1 MKNNRLKEL
10 HFLKIAVLQSKFN
23 KSILLLGLLM
33 TLGLGNYVFAQT
45 KNVTLDVK
53 DMPLRE
59 VFKQVKEQTGTKF
72 VYSEVEIQ
80 KGTNVTLRF
89 ENLPLKE
96 ALDRIFESQPYTFEI
111 RGDIVAV
118 QPIFSKNAEPEKG
131 KIRTIKGRVTDENGQ
146 PVPGAN
152 IWLKGS
158 SLGVPSDIDGNYTLT
173 FDDSYKVVVVSFV
186 GYKSVEEVI
195 GNREVIDFRIY
206 PDNETMEEVVVT
218 GYGNTA
224 KGNYT
229 GAATT
234 VNVADIMM
242 AGASSID
249 QMLQGVVP
257 GMLVQSGTGMVGA
270 SPKIRVRGTS
280 SLLGSQEPVWVVD
293 GVVQRDPQPFNSED
307 NTKFSVDA
315 DDISQLAGNAISWL
329 NPNDIETITVLKDAS
344 ATAIYGSEA
353 ANGVI
358 VITTKK
364 ANAGKVSVS
373 YSGDFSVGQ
382 RPRYGLYDRMNSQ
395 EMMEFSRQ
403 MYEDRVVYPST
414 ILEIGYAGLLKSY
427 LDKKISKEQFDG
439 QYKKMASE
447 NTDWFDLLFRNSF
460 SHKHSLSIGGGSG
473 KIQNRTSLGYTDEKG
488 EARGNNVALFTAT
501 SNTTVNLIDNKLM
514 VNLLLKGTW
523 RKAKGFAYDVDP
535 FKYAYNTSR
544 VIPMYNEDG
553 SLYYHE
559 KWANEESTV
568 IRNKYNY
575 LYNIQNELD
584 NTGSEN
590 NTKSWGATLDLKW
603 KILPELEYQGLVS
616 YSSSSADV
624 KKYATERSFY
634 ASTLRGYDFEAYE
647 SSADEF
653 GYTRLPFGGLLETGL
668 TDVTTVTVRNALV
681 YDKMFKDVHR
691 MTLQLGVET
700 NSSKMRGSTAKRYGY
715 LRNRGE
721 TFVNLPMTYKDSWG
735 DPVENDLAQG
745 EATVLNK
752 IDNKL
757 SEYASAVYAY
767 DNRYV
772 LNVSA
777 RVDASNR
784 FGQDKNKRFEPTW
797 SVGAKWRVASE
808 RFAKELWWLNNLDL
822 IASYGYQG
830 NAVESVSPYLIAE
843 QGGVNEYYNAY
854 MLNIK
859 SLPYSDLGWEKTKT
873 YNFGVDAAFL
883 KGRLNFTVNYFK
895 KVSDVLSSRNL
906 PRENGVEKAIV
917 DGGEMTNTGYD
928 FVINVV
934 PVRTKDFTWQLSL
947 NTSVTKNE
955 VKKNQ
960 RINTLNDYLDGS
972 AVVNGEAFSTFYS
985 FKYAGLNDEDG
996 TPTFDY
1002 MDIENGESPRDYLVK
1017 SGKFTPDFSGG
1028 LNMMFK
1034 YRNWS
1039 LYALFNVQWGGHAR
1053 LPKLYDTDS
1062 NYGIPTPEQNV
1073 SRDLADR
1080 WRKPGDK
1087 TDIPS
1092 IPTSGAYINLPA
1104 TASVAGS
1111 ERRLYDMYNNSD
1123 LRVANTDFIRCRSL
1137 SLSYDFN
1144 QKWLSRIGAQR
1155 LSLKASMTNPFMWV
1169 SDSKWNGLDPETG
1182 DWPTRRVTSLS
1193 LQVMF

>member
-1 MKNNRLKEL
+1 MKLS
-10 HFLKIAVLQSKFN
+10 V
-23 KSILLLGLLM
+23 ILLLASMHLAVAG
-33 TLGLGNYVFAQT
+33 VKAQAKIT
-45 KNVTLDVK
+45 VEAKTVTYLE
-53 DMPLRE
+53 L
-59 VFKQVKEQTGTKF
+59 FKQIKEQTGLTV
-72 VYSEVEIQ
+72 VYSNNELDKSQTVEAGFVQ
-80 KGTNVTLRF
+80 TD
-89 ENLPLKE
+89 LKVV
-96 ALDRIFESQPYTFEI
+96 LDRILEGTRLTYEMMDEF
-111 RGDIVAV
+111 IVLKLA
-118 QPIFSKNAEPEKG
+118 PEEK
-131 KIRTIKGRVTDENGQ
+131 KKSLNIVGRVSDKDKLPLPGVTVMAKDLKLGTTTDLNGFY
-146 PVPGAN
+146 
-152 IWLKGS
+152 
-158 SLGVPSDIDGNYTLT
+158 SLLLPKTDNLSLVFSFMGMKTVEVKYVGQ
-173 FDDSYKVVVVSFV
+173 DSINVV
-186 GYKSVEEVI
+186 
-195 GNREVIDFRIY
+195 
-206 PDNETMEEVVVT
+206 MEEDIKALDDVVIT
-218 GYGNTA
+218 GYGRTA

-234 VNVADIMM
+234 VKVADIMM

-257 GMLVQSGTGMVGA
+257 GMLVQSGTGMVGS

-364 ANAGKVSVS
+364 AKAGKVSVS
-373 YSGDFSVGQ
+373 YSGDFSIGQ

-395 EMMEFSRQ
+395 EMMEFSKE
-403 MYEDRVVYPST
+403 MYEDRVVYPNT
-414 ILEIGYAGLLKSY
+414 ILEVGYAGLLKSY
-427 LDKKISKEQFDG
+427 LDKKISKEDFDKE
-439 QYKKMASE
+439 YRKMAE
-447 NTDWFDLLFRNSF
+447 RNTDWFDLLFSNSF
-460 SHKHSLSIGGGSG
+460 SHKHSLSLSGGSE
-473 KIQNRTSLGYTDEKG
+473 KIQNRTSLGYTDERG
-488 EARGNNVALFTAT
+488 EAKGNNVALFTAT
-501 SNTTVNLIDNKLM
+501 SNTTVNLFDNKLM

-523 RKAKGFAYDVDP
+523 RKAEGFAYDVDP
-535 FKYAYNTSR
+535 FNYAYNTSR

-553 SLYYHE
+553 TLHYHD
-559 KWANEESTV
+559 KWAETESTV
-568 IRNKYNY
+568 INSKYNY

-603 KILPELEYQGLVS
+603 NILPGLEYQGLVS
-616 YSSSSADV
+616 YASSSADV

-647 SSADEF
+647 NSAEEF

-668 TDVTTVTVRNALV
+668 TDVTTITVRNALV
-681 YDKMFKDVHR
+681 YDRMFKDVHR
-691 MTLQLGVET
+691 MTLQLGIET
-700 NSSKMRGSTAKRYGY
+700 NSTKTRGSTGKRYGY
-715 LRNRGE
+715 LRERGE
-721 TFVNLPMTYKDSWG
+721 TFVKLPMTYIYLG
-735 DPVENDLAQG
+735 DPVDNDLAQG

-757 SEYASAVYAY
+757 SEYVSAVYAY

-777 RVDASNR
+777 RLDASNR

-808 RFAKELWWLNNLDL
+808 NFARDLWWLNNLDL

-830 NAVESVSPYLIAE
+830 NAVETVSPYLIAE
-843 QGGVNEYYNAY
+843 QGGVNEYYNDY
-854 MLNIK
+854 VLNVK

-873 YNFGVDAAFL
+873 YNLGVDAAFL
-883 KGRLNFTVNYFK
+883 EGRLNFTVNYFK
-895 KVSDVLSSRNL
+895 KVSDVLSSRNI

-928 FVINVV
+928 FVINVI

-947 NTSVTKNE
+947 NTAVTKNK
-955 VKKNQ
+955 VNKNQ

-985 FKYAGLNDEDG
+985 FKYAGLDDENG
-996 TPTFDY
+996 FPKFDY
-1002 MDIENGESPRDYLVK
+1002 MDVEDGESPLAYLVK

-1073 SRDLADR
+1073 SRDLAKR
-1080 WRKPGDK
+1080 WRKAGDK
-1087 TDIPS
+1087 TNIPS
-1092 IPTSGAYINLPA
+1092 IPTSKAYINLPTTA
-1104 TASVAGS
+1104 TVASS

-1137 SLSYDFN
+1137 SLSYDFE

-1155 LSLKASMTNPFMWV
+1155 LLLKASMTNPFMWV

>member
-1 MKNNRLKEL
+1 MKLS
-10 HFLKIAVLQSKFN
+10 V
-23 KSILLLGLLM
+23 ILLLASMHLAVAGAKAQAKITVEAKTVTYLELFKQIKQQTGFTVVYSNNELDKSKIVEAGFVETDLKVVLGKILQGTRLTYEMMDEFIVLKLAPEEKKKSLKIVGLVTDADKLPLPGVTVM
-33 TLGLGNYVFAQT
+33 AKDLKLGTTTDHNGFYSLFLTKADDVVLVFSFMGMKTVEVKYTGQDSI
-45 KNVTLDVK
+45 NVVLEEDVK
-53 DMPLRE
+53 
-59 VFKQVKEQTGTKF
+59 
-72 VYSEVEIQ
+72 
-80 KGTNVTLRF
+80 
-89 ENLPLKE
+89 
-96 ALDRIFESQPYTFEI
+96 ALD
-111 RGDIVAV
+111 D
-118 QPIFSKNAEPEKG
+118 
-131 KIRTIKGRVTDENGQ
+131 
-146 PVPGAN
+146 
-152 IWLKGS
+152 
-158 SLGVPSDIDGNYTLT
+158 
-173 FDDSYKVVVVSFV
+173 VV
-186 GYKSVEEVI
+186 I
-195 GNREVIDFRIY
+195 
-206 PDNETMEEVVVT
+206 T
-218 GYGNTA
+218 GYGTTA

-234 VNVADIMM
+234 VKVADIMM

-257 GMLVQSGTGMVGA
+257 GMLVQSGTGMVGS

-373 YSGDFSVGQ
+373 YSGDFSIGQ

-395 EMMEFSRQ
+395 EMMEFSKQ

-427 LDKKISKEQFDG
+427 LDKKISKEQFDA

-460 SHKHSLSIGGGSG
+460 SHKHSLSISGGSE

-501 SNTTVNLIDNKLM
+501 SNTTVNLIDSKLM

-523 RKAKGFAYDVDP
+523 RKAEGFAYDVDP

-559 KWANEESTV
+559 KWATTGSSTV

-603 KILPELEYQGLVS
+603 KILPGLEYQGLVS

-624 KKYATERSFY
+624 KKFATERSFY

-647 SSADEF
+647 SSANEF
-653 GYTRLPFGGLLETGL
+653 GFTRLPFGGLLETGL
-668 TDVTTVTVRNALV
+668 TDITSVTVRNALV
-681 YDKMFKDVHR
+681 YDRMFKDVHR
-691 MTLQLGVET
+691 MTLQLGIET
-700 NSSKMRGSTAKRYGY
+700 NSSKTRGSTAKRYGY
-715 LRNRGE
+715 LRDRGE
-721 TFVNLPMTYKDSWG
+721 TFVNLPMTYKDLYSSG
-735 DPVENDLAQG
+735 NDPIDNDLAQG

-757 SEYASAVYAY
+757 SEYISAVYAY

-843 QGGVNEYYNAY
+843 QGGVNEYYNDY
-854 MLNIK
+854 LLNIK

-883 KGRLNFTVNYFK
+883 EGRLNFTVNYFK

-928 FVINVV
+928 FVINVI

-947 NTSVTKNE
+947 NTAVTKNK
-955 VKKNQ
+955 VNKNQ
-960 RINTLNDYLDGS
+960 RVNTLNDYLDGS

-996 TPTFDY
+996 TPTFEY

-1073 SRDLADR
+1073 SRDLAKR

-1092 IPTSGAYINLPA
+1092 IPTSSAYIDLPT

-1137 SLSYDFN
+1137 SLSYDFE

-1155 LSLKASMTNPFMWV
+1155 LLLKASMTNPFMWV

>member
-1 MKNNRLKEL
+1 MKLS
-10 HFLKIAVLQSKFN
+10 V
-23 KSILLLGLLM
+23 ILLLASMHLAVAG
-33 TLGLGNYVFAQT
+33 VKAQAKIT
-45 KNVTLDVK
+45 VEAKTVTYLE
-53 DMPLRE
+53 L
-59 VFKQVKEQTGTKF
+59 FKQIKEQTGLTV
-72 VYSEVEIQ
+72 VYSNNELDKSQTVEAGFVQ
-80 KGTNVTLRF
+80 TD
-89 ENLPLKE
+89 LKVV
-96 ALDRIFESQPYTFEI
+96 LDRILEGTRLTYEMMDEF
-111 RGDIVAV
+111 IVLKLA
-118 QPIFSKNAEPEKG
+118 PEEK
-131 KIRTIKGRVTDENGQ
+131 KKSLNIVGRVSDKDKLPLPGVTVMAKDLKLGTTTDLNGFY
-146 PVPGAN
+146 
-152 IWLKGS
+152 
-158 SLGVPSDIDGNYTLT
+158 SLLLPKTDNLSLMFSFMGMKTVEVKYVGQ
-173 FDDSYKVVVVSFV
+173 DSINVV
-186 GYKSVEEVI
+186 
-195 GNREVIDFRIY
+195 
-206 PDNETMEEVVVT
+206 MEEDIKALDDVVIT
-218 GYGNTA
+218 GYGRTA

-257 GMLVQSGTGMVGA
+257 GMLVQSGTGMVGS

-364 ANAGKVSVS
+364 AKAGKVSVS
-373 YSGDFSVGQ
+373 YSGDFSIGQ

-395 EMMEFSRQ
+395 EMMEFSKE
-403 MYEDRVVYPST
+403 MYEDRVVYPNT
-414 ILEIGYAGLLKSY
+414 ILEVGYAGLLKSY
-427 LDKKISKEQFDG
+427 LDKKISKEDFDKE
-439 QYKKMASE
+439 YRKMAE
-447 NTDWFDLLFRNSF
+447 RNTDWFDLLFSNSF
-460 SHKHSLSIGGGSG
+460 SHKHSLSLSGGSE
-473 KIQNRTSLGYTDEKG
+473 KIQNRTSLGYTDERG
-488 EARGNNVALFTAT
+488 EAKGNNVALFTAT
-501 SNTTVNLIDNKLM
+501 SNTTVNLFDNELM

-523 RKAKGFAYDVDP
+523 RKAEGFAYDVDP

-553 SLYYHE
+553 TLHYHD
-559 KWANEESTV
+559 KWAETGSTV
-568 IRNKYNY
+568 INNKYNY
-575 LYNIQNELD
+575 LYNIRNELD

-603 KILPELEYQGLVS
+603 NILPGLEYQGLVS

-647 SSADEF
+647 NSAEEF

-668 TDVTTVTVRNALV
+668 TDVTTITVRNALV
-681 YDKMFKDVHR
+681 YDRMFKDVHR
-691 MTLQLGVET
+691 MTLQLGIET
-700 NSSKMRGSTAKRYGY
+700 NSTKTRGSTGKRYGY
-715 LRNRGE
+715 LRDRGE
-721 TFVNLPMTYKDSWG
+721 TFVKLPMTYIYLG
-735 DPVENDLAQG
+735 DPVDNDLAQG

-757 SEYASAVYAY
+757 SEYVSAVYAY

-777 RVDASNR
+777 RLDASNR

-808 RFAKELWWLNNLDL
+808 NFARDLWWLNNLDL

-830 NAVESVSPYLIAE
+830 NAVETVSPYLIAE
-843 QGGVNEYYNAY
+843 QGGVNEYYNDY
-854 MLNIK
+854 VLNVK

-873 YNFGVDAAFL
+873 YNLGVDAAFL
-883 KGRLNFTVNYFK
+883 EGRLNFTVNYFK
-895 KVSDVLSSRNL
+895 KVSDVLSSRNI

-928 FVINVV
+928 FVINVI

-947 NTSVTKNE
+947 NTAVTKNK
-955 VKKNQ
+955 VNKNQ

-985 FKYAGLNDEDG
+985 FKYAGLDDENG
-996 TPTFDY
+996 FPKFDY
-1002 MDIENGESPRDYLVK
+1002 MDVEDGESPLAYLVK

-1073 SRDLADR
+1073 SRDLAKR
-1080 WRKPGDK
+1080 WRKAGDK
-1087 TDIPS
+1087 TNIPS
-1092 IPTSGAYINLPA
+1092 IPTSKAYINLPTTA
-1104 TASVAGS
+1104 TVASS

-1137 SLSYDFN
+1137 SLSYDFE

-1155 LSLKASMTNPFMWV
+1155 LLLKASMTNPFMWV